1 MTVQVPIFE
10 EKGLTMAGIDNIRSG
25 QTLTTPNRS
34 AVRSDSS
41 SDSSSE
47 ASRSDVSTK
56 SPASKDAVSLSQQGK
71 AIGQLHQDMAAQ
83 PSFDSVKVAAIKEAI
98 ANGSY
103 TVDPE
108 KLADNMIKFEDELKG
123 L

>member
-1 MTVQVPIFE
+1 
-10 EKGLTMAGIDNIRSG
+10 MAGIDNIRSG
-25 QTLTTPNRS
+25 QTLTTTNRS
-34 AVRSDSS
+34 AMR

-56 SPASKDAVSLSQQGK
+56 SPVSKDAVSLSQQGK
-71 AIGQLHQDMAAQ
+71 AIGQLHQDMATQ

-98 ANGSY
+98 SNGSY